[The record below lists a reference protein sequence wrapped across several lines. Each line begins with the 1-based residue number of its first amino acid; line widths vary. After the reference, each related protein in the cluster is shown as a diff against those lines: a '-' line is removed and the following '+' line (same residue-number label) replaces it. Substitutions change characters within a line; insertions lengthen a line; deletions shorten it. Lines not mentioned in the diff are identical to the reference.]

1 MYRTPPEALNTS
13 KENQVGQNR
22 VRVLSVGNSRRA
34 AVRVMCGSTLN
45 MVNTDTQQ
53 QLNPDP
59 LQPQEQPDL
68 GKYRSCLH
76 MGYV

>member
-1 MYRTPPEALNTS
+1 MSRTSPEALNTS
-13 KENQVGQNR
+13 KENQVGQGR
-22 VRVLSVGNSRRA
+22 VRVPCVDNSRRA
-34 AVRVMCGSTLN
+34 AARVMCGCTLN

-53 QLNPDP
+53 PLNTDP
-59 LQPQEQPDL
+59 LQPQEQSEL